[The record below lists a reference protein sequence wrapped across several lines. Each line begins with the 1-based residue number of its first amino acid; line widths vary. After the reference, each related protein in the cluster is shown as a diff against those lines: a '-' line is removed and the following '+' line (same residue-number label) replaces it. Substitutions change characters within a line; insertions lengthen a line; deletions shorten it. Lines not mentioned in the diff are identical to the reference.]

1 MNVFVIPA
9 YNEEGNLPRLLADL
23 EARPELW
30 RGGHVVIVDDGSRD
44 ATADLAAAYD
54 GPVPLVLARQ
64 LRNQGAGRAFDRG
77 FRIALG
83 LTGDADYII
92 TMESDT
98 TSDLDAL
105 ATMLAVAQEGTD
117 VVLASHHGA
126 GQLLNV
132 SAHRRLLSRA
142 AGYAIRRGAGLDAR
156 TVSSFFRVY
165 RAQALHAAYARHGTR
180 FIREP
185 GFACKA
191 EILVKLVAAG
201 CSVREVPVSLD
212 WSRREGE
219 SKMRVLPTIGGYA
232 RMMARQVAT
241 REPVATHEPVGTRDR
256 A

>member
-9 YNEEGNLPRLLADL
+9 YNEEGNLPRLLGDL
-23 EARPELW
+23 EDRPGLW
-30 RGGHVVIVDDGSRD
+30 QDGHVILVDDGSSD
-44 ATADLAAAYD
+44 STAELAAAYD
-54 GPVPLVLARQ
+54 GPVPVILHRQ
-64 LRNQGAGRAFDRG
+64 IRNQGAGRAFDKG
-77 FRIALG
+77 FRLALE
-83 LTGDADYII
+83 LCGDDDYVI

-98 TSDLDAL
+98 TSDLDAVEQ
-105 ATMLAVAQEGTD
+105 MLAVAQEGTD
-117 VVLASHHGA
+117 VVLASHHGD

-132 SAHRRLLSRA
+132 SAHRRMLSRA
-142 AGYAIRRGAGLDAR
+142 AAYAIRRGAGLDAR

-165 RAQALHAAYARHGTR
+165 RASALRAGYAAHGDR
-180 FIREP
+180 FIRES

-212 WSRREGE
+212 WSRRDGE

-241 REPVATHEPVGTRDR
+241 KGPGA
-256 A
+256 